1 MTEIRPRTDN
11 ELTDWITE
19 SADRLREI
27 AAVVGSREPV
37 PACEP
42 WTMRQLVAPVISGLS
57 GWYTYNLT
65 HGDAPLDLVAA
76 WDAQPELPRGN
87 AERLCHLGR
96 VAEEFERLVE
106 SLDLDA
112 PCYVFQDVRTARG
125 WLLRA
130 ATECALHVQDAEET
144 LGEPA
149 PFTPERAA
157 TSIDET
163 LRYMWRGALVI
174 RRDPGGERVP
184 DEPFGL
190 FADDLDLGWHV
201 TKAPD
206 RFIVEHIGS
215 RRELPALSVA
225 GDQAQLIAWMWGRR
239 VGGNLDFGGEQELV
253 DVWNLVAGL

>member
-1 MTEIRPRTDN
+1 MSEFRQLTDT

-19 SADRLREI
+19 SAARLREI

-42 WTMRQLVAPVISGLS
+42 WTMRQLVAHVISGLS
-57 GWYTYNLT
+57 GWYTHNLT
-65 HGDAPLDLVAA
+65 HGDAPLDLLAA

-87 AERLCHLGR
+87 ADRLCYLEH
-96 VAEEFERLVE
+96 VAGEFRGFVE

-130 ATECALHVQDAEET
+130 ATECAIHVQDAEET
-144 LGEPA
+144 LGGPT

-174 RRDPGGERVP
+174 RSDPGGEKVP
-184 DEPFGL
+184 EEPFGL

-206 RFIVEHIGS
+206 RLSVEHIGS
-215 RRELPALSVA
+215 RAELPALSVA
-225 GDQAQLIAWMWGRR
+225 GDQAQLIAWMWGRSE
-239 VGGNLDFGGEQELV
+239 GEGLSFGGERGLV
-253 DVWNLVAGL
+253 DAWNLSAGT